1 MAGLEISPAAH
12 RCYDSLS
19 SLAQEFERSR
29 NKWEYELKERDLAQL
44 FERFEQ
50 WAENL
55 GALRQL
61 SSKLSLDHRLRDSP
75 TVRAS
80 IFSMLEDLNESAK
93 MATEIVSGGR
103 PNRVMPT
110 LDITEEELE
119 EFDISS
125 SSSESGASITSNSS
139 RDSRHDKPSE
149 IQKLL
154 SAIRTSLNSLFK
166 ASVFIRKFAAEDRRQ
181 RASKTKPFVNT
192 ADLMYIKDKY
202 SFLWE
207 TNEPLAIRLAE
218 ANARRRQYFKYRQ
231 QHQEKLSSQLDDSL
245 IGRRDAH
252 LRTEPKPLD
261 GEPLRQGSIVSGMTK
276 PSILAETEATEFVR
290 NKASEA
296 QLFAISSPE
305 PAMSVFSMATTVVEA
320 SDTELQFPPIP
331 QEGQKS
337 DSFLCPYCLEIVLW
351 QTKNKEMQW
360 RKHIIHDLEPYLCL
374 DQTCTLDTF
383 SSAYTWFEHELLV
396 HRTIWECPLCANT
409 VQGFEDMREHMH
421 SYHGS
426 NVVASQH
433 PSLISQCRRPA
444 RQILAS
450 DCPFCDDQWATVE
463 PHAESPAQSDTED
476 EYENA
481 DVHVDTDSFRRHV
494 GHHLVQLSLFSL
506 PRLYT
511 GEVGDLNSAGAVPDG
526 ERYSQKGTAFRL
538 GQDHLSRG
546 WKVLIKRMGTLATIS
561 LFLGLYDKQRRG
573 NVYPDELAIV
583 TFESLPPSHKDRGD
597 GWFIVH
603 NPTIPKMFDLTLL
616 HTGKLDHP
624 VTDVCFSLQGHYV
637 GICSNRMFQVLNTG
651 TEEPICSLHSEEIV
665 GLSVEGGDGDMYYRD
680 ACFHPN
686 DDLFITCSEDRLIRV
701 LDIESR
707 SVIQT
712 LVGHTDDVYKV
723 DISKNGKLLASGSGD
738 RTVRLWSTTTWEF
751 LHLIRLPDG
760 VTGVAFSNQN
770 DYLIA
775 STLGTIARV
784 WKPDTIPNVE
794 EPFEQDQT
802 QANIWTCSGHSDSIY
817 DVRFSSD
824 DKYVIT
830 ASLDESAKVF
840 PAVSQRCDDSSK
852 SLKCLST
859 LEGHS
864 DYVLSVEVMSNG
876 WVVTASKDRS
886 VRFWDMETGRSI
898 ARLNAHSNSV
908 IATAI
913 TPSTGTGFMFAT
925 ASGDLKWRL
934 WSLSLTRPVDS
945 MLPG

>member
-93 MATEIVSGGR
+93 MEIVSGGR

-305 PAMSVFSMATTVVEA
+305 PAM
-320 SDTELQFPPIP
+320 
-331 QEGQKS
+331 
-337 DSFLCPYCLEIVLW
+337 
-351 QTKNKEMQW
+351 
-360 RKHIIHDLEPYLCL
+360 
-374 DQTCTLDTF
+374 
-383 SSAYTWFEHELLV
+383 
-396 HRTIWECPLCANT
+396 
-409 VQGFEDMREHMH
+409 
-421 SYHGS
+421 
-426 NVVASQH
+426 
-433 PSLISQCRRPA
+433 RPA

-624 VTDVCFSLQGHYV
+624 VTDV
-637 GICSNRMFQVLNTG
+637 
-651 TEEPICSLHSEEIV
+651 
-665 GLSVEGGDGDMYYRD
+665 
-680 ACFHPN
+680 
-686 DDLFITCSEDRLIRV
+686 

-738 RTVRLWSTTTWEF
+738 RTVRLWSTTTWEC

-770 DYLIA
+770 DFLIA

>member
-1 MAGLEISPAAH
+1 MVGPEISQAAR

-19 SLAQEFERSR
+19 SLAQEFETSR
-29 NKWEYELKERDLAQL
+29 NTWEHELTERDFAQL
-44 FERFEQ
+44 LERFEQ
-50 WAENL
+50 WAGNL

-61 SSKLSLDHRLRDSP
+61 SSRLSLDHRLRDSP
-75 TVRAS
+75 TVRAPIS
-80 IFSMLEDLNESAK
+80 SMLEDLNESAR
-93 MATEIVSGGR
+93 MEIVSGRR

-125 SSSESGASITSNSS
+125 SSSESGASTTSNST

-166 ASVFIRKFAAEDRRQ
+166 ASVFIRKFAPEDRRQ

-202 SFLWE
+202 SILWE

-231 QHQEKLSSQLDDSL
+231 QHQEKLASQQDD
-245 IGRRDAH
+245 IIMGRRDAH
-252 LRTEPKPLD
+252 LRAEPKPID
-261 GEPLRQGSIVSGMTK
+261 REPLPQGSIVSAMTK

-290 NKASEA
+290 NKEPET
-296 QLFAISSPE
+296 QFFALQSPE

-320 SDTELQFPPIP
+320 SDAELQFPPIP

-337 DSFLCPYCLEIVLW
+337 DSFLL
-351 QTKNKEMQW
+351 
-360 RKHIIHDLEPYLCL
+360 
-374 DQTCTLDTF
+374 
-383 SSAYTWFEHELLV
+383 
-396 HRTIWECPLCANT
+396 
-409 VQGFEDMREHMH
+409 
-421 SYHGS
+421 
-426 NVVASQH
+426 ASQLS
-433 PSLISQCRRPA
+433 SLISQCKRPA

-450 DCPFCDDQWATVE
+450 DCPFCDDEWAIVE
-463 PHAESPAQSDTED
+463 PHAESSMQTDIED
-476 EYENA
+476 GIENA
-481 DVHVDTDSFRRHV
+481 DVYVDADSFRKHV

-506 PRLYT
+506 PRLYS

-526 ERYSQKGTAFRL
+526 ERYSREGTPFRL

-546 WKVLIKRMGTLATIS
+546 WQVLIKRMGTLAAIS
-561 LFLGLYDKQRRG
+561 LFLGLQDKQRRG
-573 NVYPDELAIV
+573 NVYPDELAFV
-583 TFESLPPSHKDRGD
+583 TFESLPPSHKDKGD
-597 GWFIVH
+597 EWFIVH

-616 HTGKLDHP
+616 HTGELDHP
-624 VTDVCFSLQGHYV
+624 VTD
-637 GICSNRMFQVLNTG
+637 
-651 TEEPICSLHSEEIV
+651 
-665 GLSVEGGDGDMYYRD
+665 
-680 ACFHPN
+680 
-686 DDLFITCSEDRLIRV
+686 V

-712 LVGHTDDVYKV
+712 LVGHEGDVLKV

-738 RTVRLWSTTTWEF
+738 RTVRLWSTTTWEC
-751 LHLIRLPDG
+751 LHLVRLPAC
-760 VTGVAFSNQN
+760 VTGLAFSNQN
-770 DYLIA
+770 DFLVA
-775 STLGTIARV
+775 CTLDRFARV
-784 WKPDTIPNVE
+784 WKTDTIPSVE
-794 EPFEQDQT
+794 PSCFAKGQT
-802 QANIWTCSGHSDSIY
+802 QANIWTCCGHSDSLY
-817 DVRFSSD
+817 DARFSSD

-830 ASLDESAKVF
+830 ASSDKSAKVF
-840 PAVSQRCDDSSK
+840 PAVSQQGDDSSK

-864 DYVLSVEVMSNG
+864 SYVLGIGVMSNG

-898 ARLNAHSNSV
+898 ARLTAHINSV

-913 TPSTGTGFMFAT
+913 GPSTGTGFMFAT
-925 ASGDLKWRL
+925 ASGDCKWRL